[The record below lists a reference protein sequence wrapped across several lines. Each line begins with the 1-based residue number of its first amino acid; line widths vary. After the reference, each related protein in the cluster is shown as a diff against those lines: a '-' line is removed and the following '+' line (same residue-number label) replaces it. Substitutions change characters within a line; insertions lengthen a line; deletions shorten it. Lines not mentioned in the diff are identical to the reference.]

1 MNNANRYDAIVVGG
15 GHNGLV
21 AAAYLARG
29 GASTLVLEARD
40 NVGGASTT
48 EQPWGPEYNV
58 SALSYVVSLMPPKLT
73 QDLKLDR
80 FGYKVYPQEGYFMPR
95 SDGDALVMGGKTPA
109 EKRAEVARYS
119 KRDAD
124 ALDEWNEWIGA
135 LGAVL
140 APLLLQPAPAVGSL
154 RPRDLAAQVKI
165 GWKLRNLGVRGVADI
180 TRLMTMSISDLLD
193 DWFESPQVK
202 AMLAVSG
209 VIGTWAGPAEPG
221 TAYVM
226 LHHHIGD
233 LGDGRVGQWGFAGGG
248 MGRVAGAIASSA
260 RSFGAE
266 IRTGSSVAKILTTNG
281 RATGVALE
289 SGEELAADV
298 IVSATHPKIAF
309 LQQLDRSELPGDFVA
324 DIERW
329 NTRSGVVK
337 VNLALAELPEF
348 SAAPG
353 ARPEVQGGT
362 IAFAQSVDHI
372 ENAFQDARGGKA
384 AELPFADMC
393 IPSFFDPTLAP
404 EGHHIMSMFTQWVPH
419 TWADEPDQSA
429 LDAYA
434 DRLLDAV
441 GELAPNLK
449 SSILHRQVIG
459 PHEMQENYGL
469 IGGNIFHG
477 ELSPEQLFHL
487 RPAPGYAD
495 YRTPIKGLYQAS
507 SATHGGGGV
516 TGIPGLNAYRQIRKD
531 RRFTRRT
538 RWRGVKS

>member
-1 MNNANRYDAIVVGG
+1 MNSYDAVVIGG

-29 GASTLVLEARD
+29 GAKTIVLEARD

-48 EQPWGPEYNV
+48 EQPWGPEFNV
-58 SALSYVVSLMPPKLT
+58 SALSYVVSLIPPRLVNE
-73 QDLKLDR
+73 LKLQQ
-80 FGYKVYPQEGYFMPR
+80 FGYKVYPQESYFMPR
-95 SDGDALVMGGKTPA
+95 VDGDALVMGGKDPA
-109 EKRAEVARYS
+109 AKRAEIARYS
-119 KRDAD
+119 KHDAD
-124 ALDEWNEWIGA
+124 ALDKWNEWIGA
-135 LGAVL
+135 LGAML
-140 APLLLQPAPAVGSL
+140 APMLVQPAPAVGSK
-154 RPRDLAAQVKI
+154 RPADLLSTARV
-165 GWKLRNLGVRGVADI
+165 GWRFRKLGIRGVADL

-233 LGDGRVGQWGFAGGG
+233 LGDGQVGQWGFARGG
-248 MGRVAGAIASSA
+248 MGAVANAIASSA

-266 IRTGSSVAKILTTNG
+266 IRTGSPVTKILTRNG
-281 RATGVALE
+281 RATGVALD
-289 SGEELAADV
+289 SGEEIHADTV
-298 IVSATHPKIAF
+298 VTATHPKIAF
-309 LQQLDRSELPGDFVA
+309 LQQLDRSELPNDFVT

-329 NTRSGVVK
+329 KSRSGVVK
-337 VNLALAELPEF
+337 INLGLAELPEF
-348 SAAPG
+348 TSAPG
-353 ARPEVQGGT
+353 AAPHIQGGT
-362 IAFAQSVDHI
+362 IAFAQDVEHI
-372 ENAFQDARGGKA
+372 ETAFQDARSGRA

-393 IPSFFDPTLAP
+393 IPSYFDSSLAP
-404 EGHHIMSMFTQWVPH
+404 EGKHVMSMFTQWVPH
-419 TWADEPDQSA
+419 TWADNPDQSA

-434 DRLLDAV
+434 DRMIDAV
-441 GELAPNLK
+441 SELSPNLK
-449 SSILHRQVIG
+449 GSILHRQVIG
-459 PHEMQENYGL
+459 PHEMQESYGL

-495 YRTPIKGLYQAS
+495 YRTPIKNLYQAS

-516 TGIPGLNAYRQIRKD
+516 TGIPGLNVVDQIRRD
-531 RRFTRRT
+531 RRLGKLKRR
-538 RWRGVKS
+538 

>member
-1 MNNANRYDAIVVGG
+1 MSRANRYDAIVVGG

-40 NVGGASTT
+40 NVGGAATT

-95 SDGDALVMGGKTPA
+95 SDGDALIMGAKNPA
-109 EKRAEVARYS
+109 EKRSEVARYS
-119 KRDAD
+119 RRDAE
-124 ALDEWNEWIGA
+124 ALDEWNEWIGT

-140 APLLLQPAPAVGSL
+140 APLMLHPAPAVGSL
-154 RPRDLAAQVKI
+154 RPRDLAAQAKI

-233 LGDGRVGQWGFAGGG
+233 LGDGHVGQWGFARGG
-248 MGRVAGAIASSA
+248 MGGVANAIAASA

-266 IRTGSSVAKILTTNG
+266 IRTGAPVARILTRNG
-281 RATGVALE
+281 RATGVALAG
-289 SGEELAADV
+289 GEEISAD
-298 IVSATHPKIAF
+298 IVVTATHPRIAF
-309 LQQLDRSELPGDFVA
+309 LQQLDRSELPGDFVT

-329 NTRSGVVK
+329 NSRSGVVK
-337 VNLALAELPEF
+337 INLALAELPEF
-348 SAAPG
+348 TSAPG
-353 ARPEVQGGT
+353 AAPHIQGGT
-362 IAFAQSVDHI
+362 IVFAQDVEHI
-372 ENAFQDARGGKA
+372 ERAFQDARSGRPAG
-384 AELPFADMC
+384 LPFADMS
-393 IPSFFDPTLAP
+393 IPSFFDSSLAP
-404 EGHHIMSMFTQWVPH
+404 EGKHVMSMFTQWVPH
-419 TWADEPDQSA
+419 TWADRGDQSA

-434 DRLLDAV
+434 DRMIDAV
-441 GELAPNLK
+441 GELSPNLK
-449 SSILHRQVIG
+449 GSILHRQVIG
-459 PHEMQENYGL
+459 PHEMQRDYGL

-495 YRTPIKGLYQAS
+495 YRTPIRNLYQAS

-516 TGIPGLNAYRQIRKD
+516 TGIPGLNVVEQIRKD
-531 RRFTRRT
+531 RRWRRF
-538 RWRGVKS
+538 RS

>member
-1 MNNANRYDAIVVGG
+1 MSHANRYDAIVVGG

-29 GASTLVLEARD
+29 GARTVVLEARD
-40 NVGGASTT
+40 NVGGAATT
-48 EQPWGPEYNV
+48 ERPWGPEFSV
-58 SALSYVVSLMPPKLT
+58 SALSYVVSLMPPQLT
-73 QDLKLDR
+73 RDLKLEQ
-80 FGYKVYPQEGYFMPR
+80 FGYEVYPQEGYFMPR

-109 EKRAEVARYS
+109 ERKAEVARYS

-124 ALDEWNEWIGA
+124 ALAKWDEWIGA
-135 LGAVL
+135 LGAVM
-140 APLLLQPAPAVGSL
+140 APLLLQPAPAVGSR
-154 RPRDLAAQVKI
+154 RPQDLAAQAGI

-193 DWFESPQVK
+193 DWFESEQVK

-233 LGDGRVGQWGFAGGG
+233 LGDGQVGQWGFARGG
-248 MGRVAGAIASSA
+248 MGAVANALAASA

-266 IRTGSSVAKILTTNG
+266 VRTGASVARILTRGG
-281 RATGVALE
+281 RATGVCLND
-289 SGEELAADV
+289 GEELSAD
-298 IVSATHPKIAF
+298 IVVTATHPKIAF
-309 LQQLDRSELPGDFVA
+309 LQHLDRSELPTDFVTE
-324 DIERW
+324 IERW
-329 NTRSGVVK
+329 NSRSGVVK

-353 ARPEVQGGT
+353 AAPHIQGGT
-362 IAFAQSVDHI
+362 IAFAQSVEHI
-372 ENAFQDARGGKA
+372 EAAFQDARSGRP

-404 EGHHIMSMFTQWVPH
+404 EGRHVMSMFTQWVPH
-419 TWADEPDQSA
+419 TWANEPDQHA

-434 DRLLDAV
+434 DRLIDAV
-441 GELAPNLK
+441 GELSPNLK
-449 SSILHRQVIG
+449 GSILHRQVIG
-459 PHEMQENYGL
+459 PHEMQEDYGL

-487 RPAPGYAD
+487 RPAAGYAD

-516 TGIPGLNAYRQIRKD
+516 TGIPGLNAVRQIRKD
-531 RRFTRRT
+531 RSVLRSGLTRTRR
-538 RWRGVKS
+538 